1 MSSELQN
8 NTETSC
14 PEINKRLV
22 SLHFSNSAS
31 RYDSEAGL
39 QREIA
44 WQLVEFGGKFIP
56 KGIAV
61 PVYDIGAGTGYLSE
75 FICGSGLAG
84 EVIALDIARG
94 MLDVVCDKVRNAC
107 PVVGDGE
114 SLPFP
119 DQSTNLVASSSTLQ
133 WLNHEKA
140 LNEFNRVLKPGGYLL
155 LATMGRD
162 TFQELKESYRVTAGR
177 MGIKLTA
184 SRFGPVMPDLDEL
197 RSAVENCNF
206 EILFSEQRTK
216 REFYPSVRHFFRSIK
231 ARGTNNPNFRPMKPV
246 AERRLLD
253 GLISY
258 YESRFRMD
266 GRVYASYDVHYI
278 CARLKDR

>member
-1 MSSELQN
+1 MSSELKN
-8 NTETSC
+8 KTESTYQ
-14 PEINKRLV
+14 EVNKRLV
-22 SLHFSNSAS
+22 ALHFSNKAS
-31 RYDSEAGL
+31 TYDSEARL

-44 WQLVEFGGKFIP
+44 WQLVEFVSEFITQEISTP
-56 KGIAV
+56 I
-61 PVYDIGAGTGYLSE
+61 YDIGAGTGYLSE
-75 FICGSGLAG
+75 FLKNKGLARKI
-84 EVIALDIARG
+84 IALDIARG
-94 MLDVVCDKVRNAC
+94 MLDMVCGKVKNAC

-114 SLPFP
+114 ELPFA
-119 DQSTNLVASSSTLQ
+119 DRSTNLVASSSTLQ
-133 WLNHEKA
+133 WMNYPKA
-140 LNEFNRVLKPGGYLL
+140 LNEFKRVLQPGGYLI

-184 SRFGPVMPDLDEL
+184 SRFGPAMPGLDEL
-197 RSAVENCNF
+197 KTTIEDCGYD
-206 EILFSEQRTK
+206 ILFSQQRIK
-216 REFYPSVRHFFRSIK
+216 REFYPSVKHFFRSIK

-278 CARLKDR
+278 CARLQDR